1 MFCHPDRAEW
11 ARIADI
17 IVACW
22 GFAIFGFIKLYE
34 AMCREEGATQTG
46 SYSRSVCVMEA
57 GQDCRVFIA
66 VFMVE
71 AVLNGHIALL

>member
-1 MFCHPDRAEW
+1 M
-11 ARIADI
+11 ADV

-22 GFAIFGFIKLYE
+22 GFAIFGFIKLHE

-46 SYSRSVCVMEA
+46 SCSRSVCVCVMEA
-57 GQDCRVFIA
+57 GQECRVFIA

-71 AVLNGHIALL
+71 AVLNGHIAPL